1 MESLLN
7 RETVKR
13 VQRALNVFNKN
24 IYIQIQDKSAGTAI
38 EAANSLSCE
47 VGAIVKS
54 LILKSDNSFLLC
66 LISGDKRC
74 SLKKVKKLIEQ
85 KKVYMANADDVKNIT
100 GFTIGGVSPVGL
112 ISNLDVLIDEKLKRY
127 EEVYAAGGHPNAIF
141 KIKFEDLIQITSGKV
156 IDITE

>member
-100 GFTIGGVSPVGL
+100 GFTIGGVSPIGHL
-112 ISNLDVLIDEKLKRY
+112 NKIDILIDNSLQRFDHLF
-127 EEVYAAGGHPNAIF
+127 AAAGHPNCVF
-141 KIKFEDLIQITSGKV
+141 KMSFGDLIKITKGSIKEL
-156 IDITE
+156 TE